1 MVAWIATKV
10 VEVAG
15 RGHIWEVLGES
26 RRQD

>member
-15 RGHIWEVLGES
+15 RAHIWEVLGES
-26 RRQD
+26 RRQA